1 MKELHLDYETLDQLF
16 KIIDDNF
23 KEIRDSITK
32 IETRINEVESDL
44 SMGTVISDIQVNID
58 NTPSDTPSCET
69 TIVKVGK
76 RSVLSLNFK
85 GLKGSKGDSGTDGK
99 RGSLLYVGSDTTSL
113 EASNRLIEM
122 VGSNEFRKGDIFLN
136 SKSFEIM
143 ECIEGGV
150 PAEAKWKLLGVLN
163 GTSIDLGD
171 ATGIFTGTRNQLVLG
186 NGTVISITDFIE
198 KYLPD
203 IKKGLGYFR
212 GGINQLVTGNGSL
225 YNIPDML
232 SDNIETIRRDI
243 GIVNRKREGLV
254 PPLPSDD

>member
-16 KIIDDNF
+16 KVIDDNF
-23 KEIRDSITK
+23 KELRDSLTIMENRMNQ
-32 IETRINEVESDL
+32 IENDMSL
-44 SMGTVISDIQVNID
+44 GTIISDIQVTMD
-58 NTPSDTPSCET
+58 DTPSDTPSCET
-69 TIVKVGK
+69 TIVKAGR
-76 RSVLSLNFK
+76 RSILSLDFK
-85 GLKGSKGDSGTDGK
+85 GLKGKTGDSGTDGK
-99 RGSLLYVGSDTTSL
+99 RGSLLYVGSDTTSV

-136 SKSFEIM
+136 SKSFEIS

-150 PAEAKWKLLGVLN
+150 PAEARWKLLGVLN

-186 NGTVISITDFIE
+186 NGTVISIADFLE

-232 SDNIETIRRDI
+232 SDNIETVRREL
-243 GIVNRKREGLV
+243 GIVNRQREGLV
-254 PPLPSDD
+254 PPLPSN